1 MNETER
7 TAKLDAIQQRLAAC
21 QAEIQGPTT
30 AAQRRR
36 IESELRAVKRD
47 LKAIPPR
54 YQGRILPEHREAIL
68 RGLPSRH
75 PQNTAPA
82 PAATAKGVNTTTAV

>member
-36 IESELRAVKRD
+36 IESELRAITRD

-82 PAATAKGVNTTTAV
+82 PTATARSGEINPAV